1 MITANAF
8 TLRAA
13 TTRDVQISSIFMSP
27 FLIGTSIGVGVGIG
41 MFLLLVF
48 VMSVVLILAVVVGK
62 RKAAH
67 KAKRKTKV
75 EESAYYN
82 HTVVVEQER
91 EIQEKGV
98 STDYKDV
105 HVYDDADEYE
115 EVDTDTSE
123 EDGKITDGFN
133 PYEVVDAK
141 IADGFGPYEVV
152 DRKEDIKNTKMPAPN
167 DFPTPASVTKV
178 PAAHA
183 VVNKSKKRGAKK
195 KKEDGSTDTN
205 NYLNTTAM
213 EKMSKM
219 KGRGEGVVVSAG
231 AEEGQQCD
239 DTPELTFKPQVFS

>member
-1 MITANAF
+1 
-8 TLRAA
+8 
-13 TTRDVQISSIFMSP
+13 MSP

-48 VMSVVLILAVVVGK
+48 VMSVVLILAGVVGK
-62 RKAAH
+62 RKAGH
-67 KAKRKTKV
+67 KKRKTQV
-75 EESAYYN
+75 EESAYYS

-91 EIQEKGV
+91 EIQEKGA
-98 STDYKDV
+98 STDYKDI

-133 PYEVVDAK
+133 PYEVVDGK
-141 IADGFGPYEVV
+141 IADGFGLYEVV

-219 KGRGEGVVVSAG
+219 TGRGEGVVVSAG

-239 DTPELTFKPQVFS
+239 DTPEFTFKPQVFS

>member
-1 MITANAF
+1 MP
-8 TLRAA
+8 
-13 TTRDVQISSIFMSP
+13 P

-48 VMSVVLILAVVVGK
+48 VMSVILILAVAVGK

-67 KAKRKTKV
+67 KEKRKTKV

-91 EIQEKGV
+91 DIQEKGA
-98 STDYKDV
+98 SNDYKDI
-105 HVYDDADEYE
+105 HVYDDADDYE
-115 EVDTDTSE
+115 EVDNHTSE
-123 EDGKITDGFN
+123 EDGKSIDGFD
-133 PYEVVDAK
+133 PYDVVDGK

-152 DRKEDIKNTKMPAPN
+152 DRKEDIKNTKTPAPKAS
-167 DFPTPASVTKV
+167 PTPASAPNV

-183 VVNKSKKRGAKK
+183 VVNKSKKSEAKK
-195 KKEDGSTDTN
+195 KTEDGCTDTN
-205 NYLNTTAM
+205 DYLNTTAM

-219 KGRGEGVVVSAG
+219 TDTGEGVVVSAG

-239 DTPELTFKPQVFS
+239 ATPELTFKPQVFG

>member
-8 TLRAA
+8 TLRGA
-13 TTRDVQISSIFMSP
+13 TTRDLQISSTFMSP

-41 MFLLLVF
+41 MLLLLVF
-48 VMSVVLILAVVVGK
+48 VMSVVLILAGVVGK
-62 RKAAH
+62 RKAGH
-67 KAKRKTKV
+67 KKKKTQV

-82 HTVVVEQER
+82 HTVMVEQER

-98 STDYKDV
+98 SNDYTDV
-105 HVYDDADEYE
+105 HVYDDADEHE

-141 IADGFGPYEVV
+141 IADGFGPYEVA

-219 KGRGEGVVVSAG
+219 TGRGEGVVVSAG